1 MKYYPMVIICLIAMT
16 FACKKRHETIK
27 EVKEF
32 KINTPN
38 KVANAT
44 FTVMSIIDNRCP
56 EDANCV
62 SPGSV
67 SVYLKIQEDF
77 EIHNL
82 KFCVG
87 DCKEIGAID
96 DIIINLSNVKYEI
109 KLINVS
115 PLPNATTPITP
126 ELIQFEISRD

>member
-1 MKYYPMVIICLIAMT
+1 MKYYPMVIICLLAMT
-16 FACKKRHETIK
+16 VACKKKHETIK

-32 KINTPN
+32 KINTPK

-44 FTVMSIIDNRCP
+44 FTVISIVDNRCP
-56 EDANCV
+56 ENMNCV

-67 SVYLKIQEDF
+67 SVYLKVQEDF
-77 EIHNL
+77 DVHTL

-109 KLINVS
+109 KLINVI
-115 PLPNATTPITP
+115 PLPNATTPIAP
-126 ELIQFEISRD
+126 EFIQFEISRD